1 MVKEVEM
8 TDTER
13 ALFDAESAI
22 DSINKESIADY
33 PSQAETTSSTRS
45 KRASMDIAG
54 SVFLIASD
62 GRLLSL
68 PIPSESPSDP
78 LNFERSRR
86 LFIYLILLVHSS
98 ICMFSIQSPGN
109 LYKAFLHAF
118 TKEEMVPFSV
128 ETLSGSPTLM
138 MGLSFFFWIPLSV
151 AFGRRPLVLLS
162 ALMMTVASLWA
173 GFTNDYHQL
182 LAAISIMG
190 LAGGAT
196 ISTTILQLIDLTF
209 IHERPLAIATFWC
222 VGGGI
227 PLLVLANLPLI
238 VDVGKDY
245 HSVYRGLAVPSMI
258 LLLVI
263 FFCVPE
269 TYFLRPPV
277 AFDGRV
283 LVQSGTE
290 KVRMYEEWW
299 DVPGGDT
306 RSIKAMENGLPS
318 LSDLPVN
325 PWRVTPLRIWKRSVC
340 EPRAVGASLVQIIVC
355 VANPLVFWVT
365 LLNAINFGGMM
376 SIGIG
381 FPVRMAE
388 PPYMLPAEAVS
399 RVNFS
404 AAAGSFLALPAAYFM
419 LNNVMKRL
427 TLRNRGVRHAEY
439 YLPAFVLP
447 VVSGALSVFIYG
459 FAARDKWHPA
469 AYHVAYGLNAFS
481 YSSGSVVNTMWV
493 TESLPQ
499 WAAAGIAV
507 VGGVSYVASY
517 GITAVLPMW
526 NAAAGYV
533 AVNAGIGVALL
544 CVGLFAIPI
553 AFWGKSVRQF
563 INGRFS
569 AFEGGALRPQ

>member
-1 MVKEVEM
+1 MAKEVEM
-8 TDTER
+8 TNTER
-13 ALFDAESAI
+13 ALFDWESSV
-22 DSINKESIADY
+22 DSINKESIAD
-33 PSQAETTSSTRS
+33 PSQAETTTSTRS
-45 KRASMDIAG
+45 KRESMDIAG

-86 LFIYLILLVHSS
+86 LFIYATLLIHSS
-98 ICMFSIQSPGN
+98 ICMFAIQSPGN
-109 LYKAFLHAF
+109 LYKAFLHTF
-118 TKEEMVPFSV
+118 TKEEMAPFSV

-138 MGLSFFFWIPLSV
+138 MGLSFFLWIPLSV
-151 AFGRRPLVLLS
+151 AFGRRPIIIAS
-162 ALMMTVASLWA
+162 ALMMSVASFWA
-173 GFTNDYHQL
+173 GFTNNYHQL
-182 LAAISIMG
+182 LGAICVMG

-196 ISTTILQLIDLTF
+196 LSTTILQLIDLTF

-245 HSVYRGLAVPSMI
+245 HSVYRGLAIPSII
-258 LLLVI
+258 LLIVI
-263 FFCVPE
+263 FFFVPE

-306 RSIKAMENGLPS
+306 RSIRAMENGLPN
-318 LSDLPVN
+318 LTDLPVHT
-325 PWRVTPLRIWKRSVC
+325 WRVTPLRIWKRSVC
-340 EPRAVGASLVQIIVC
+340 EPRAAWAGFIQIFLC
-355 VANPLVFWVT
+355 MANPLVFWVT
-365 LLNAINFGGMM
+365 LLNAINFAGMM

-388 PPYMLPAEAVS
+388 APYHLPASAVS

-404 AAAGSFLALPAAYFM
+404 AASGSFLALPAAFFM

-427 TLRNRGVRHAEY
+427 TLRNKGIRHAEF

-481 YSSGSVVNTMWV
+481 FASGSVVNTMWV

-526 NAAAGYV
+526 NAAVGYV
-533 AVNAGIGVALL
+533 AVNSAIGVALL
-544 CVGLFAIPI
+544 VVGLFAVPI

-563 INGRFS
+563 ISGRFS
-569 AFEGGALRPQ
+569 AYEGGALRPQ

>member
-1 MVKEVEM
+1 M
-8 TDTER
+8 
-13 ALFDAESAI
+13 
-22 DSINKESIADY
+22 
-33 PSQAETTSSTRS
+33 
-45 KRASMDIAG
+45 
-54 SVFLIASD
+54 
-62 GRLLSL
+62 
-68 PIPSESPSDP
+68 
-78 LNFERSRR
+78 
-86 LFIYLILLVHSS
+86 
-98 ICMFSIQSPGN
+98 
-109 LYKAFLHAF
+109 
-118 TKEEMVPFSV
+118 
-128 ETLSGSPTLM
+128 
-138 MGLSFFFWIPLSV
+138 
-151 AFGRRPLVLLS
+151 
-162 ALMMTVASLWA
+162 
-173 GFTNDYHQL
+173 
-182 LAAISIMG
+182 
-190 LAGGAT
+190 
-196 ISTTILQLIDLTF
+196 TF

-245 HSVYRGLAVPSMI
+245 HSVYRGLAIPSII
-258 LLLVI
+258 LLIVI
-263 FFCVPE
+263 FFFVPE

-306 RSIKAMENGLPS
+306 RSIRAMENGLPS
-318 LSDLPVN
+318 LTDLPVHT
-325 PWRVTPLRIWKRSVC
+325 WRVTPLRIWKRSVC
-340 EPRAVGASLVQIIVC
+340 EPRAAWAGFIQIFLC
-355 VANPLVFWVT
+355 MANPLVFWVT
-365 LLNAINFGGMM
+365 LLNAINFAGMM

-388 PPYMLPAEAVS
+388 APYHLPASAVS

-404 AAAGSFLALPAAYFM
+404 AASGSFLALPAAFFM

-427 TLRNRGVRHAEY
+427 TLRNKGIRHAEF

-481 YSSGSVVNTMWV
+481 FASGSVVNTMWV

-526 NAAAGYV
+526 NAAVGYV
-533 AVNAGIGVALL
+533 AVNSAIGVALL
-544 CVGLFAIPI
+544 VVGLFAVPI

-563 INGRFS
+563 ISGRFS
-569 AFEGGALRPQ
+569 AYEGGALRPQ